1 MASQGFFL
9 ILFLVIVVFAIWYS
23 ISLKNRN
30 RKESMLDI
38 GAGSRDPAPLSN
50 RKESMLD
57 IGAGSRDLH
66 KEMKFWTE
74 KAQDKSFQTPEV
86 KDLAKSLKYEI
97 SQVRDHRSSGSKLSA
112 ESALFGEKSL
122 NVHFIYNS
130 HTWDAYEV
138 LGIPAGSSLRS
149 VTQHYQTLLIKAD
162 PQSRMFLDAAYQ
174 AILKKA

>member
-23 ISLKNRN
+23 ISLKNR
-30 RKESMLDI
+30 
-38 GAGSRDPAPLSN
+38 N

-112 ESALFGEKSL
+112 KPSAESALFGEKSL

-162 PQSRMFLDAAYQ
+162 PQSRIFLDAAYQ

>member
-23 ISLKNRN
+23 ISLKNR
-30 RKESMLDI
+30 
-38 GAGSRDPAPLSN
+38 N

-97 SQVRDHRSSGSKLSA
+97 SQVRDHRSSGSKLSADRSA

>member
-23 ISLKNRN
+23 ISLKNR
-30 RKESMLDI
+30 
-38 GAGSRDPAPLSN
+38 N

-112 ESALFGEKSL
+112 ELLADSSAKPSAESALFGEKSL

-162 PQSRMFLDAAYQ
+162 PQSRIFLDAAYQ